1 MGKILG
7 LDIGISS
14 VGWGIIEEN
23 TGEIIDAGVRLFEEA
38 ERNAN
43 EERRSFRG
51 TRRLIRRRGHRL
63 ERAIQL
69 FNKYELPVTGI
80 GKFDP
85 YITRYNAIYADVSKE
100 ELVAALYHL
109 VKMRGTTLDSP
120 EDDKDND
127 NELSTKAQIARNK
140 ELLKDRYIC
149 ELQLKRRENGERIRG
164 PHNRF
169 RTDDYVKEAK
179 AILNTQRKV
188 YPEIDET
195 FINSLISLIR
205 TRRAYYEGPGSEKS
219 PTPYGQYFI
228 NEHGEIEH
236 ISMINKMRGN
246 CTYFP
251 EELRIAKMSVTADIF
266 NMLSGD
272 LNKIQLNG
280 EYLSYED
287 KLYLFNNFIKK
298 GKNITL
304 KQILKYKG
312 LSDDSDARGFRIN
325 MKNGK
330 PEFTEFKG
338 FKEIRKIVNNH
349 NLPEQI
355 LDDIDLMD
363 EIAEILTAEK
373 SYERREEQL
382 DKLFKEFDANI
393 RKQIVDAFKESTAFT
408 GYHALSK
415 KAMNIIM
422 EDLWHTNKNQM
433 ELFTEVGLEQ
443 KRYSN
448 ITNSKKI
455 KFDDTAILSTVA
467 KRAHREAIKIVNEIR
482 KKYGEMDAIVI
493 ETAREK
499 NSEDKREQYR
509 KLQREMGKFEKEM
522 AELLGVKSLAELKL
536 NGKQILALKLLKQQN
551 WKSIYSGKSITAHDV
566 VNDRF
571 MFEIDHIIPVSI
583 SFDDSQA
590 NKVVCLHGENQD
602 KGQLTPYQYF
612 QTQRRPRSF
621 DEFKTEVMSLY
632 NSGNINGKKKDYL
645 LEMRDVKHNDEL
657 QKEFINRN
665 LVDTQYAMRSFSMNL
680 RSFFKA
686 HNIDT
691 KVLSIRGSFTAALR
705 RQARFDKE
713 REENHAH
720 HAIDALIVASI
731 GRMRIFDF
739 FSTFDMNEIG
749 VVVDRVTG
757 EVLSE
762 EEMFDNKFINFLRN
776 LRSYESKVKY
786 SHKVDRKAN
795 RTISNQT
802 IYATR
807 EKDGDTYTIGKYK
820 NIYNLDRQKAKE
832 LIDKLIK
839 RPDDFLIAK
848 HNPEVMEI
856 IQKIIVEYKNEPN
869 PFAAY
874 YNEHGYIFKDG
885 KVPVKALRY
894 YRERVGVHMDI
905 SHKYPESRNSVVLKS
920 IKSVRID
927 LYRNNEGKYKYL
939 GVPYHWFEQ
948 EGNRF
953 VLNMDKYNAEKEKN
967 YKQIDDSYEFQFSLY
982 KNDLFSFEKDGE
994 RHFRIFRGDNNPR
1007 QNKIE
1012 VDYVWKTKKQQKE
1025 GFLAPST
1032 ISNVFKYNVDI
1043 LGNTYKIEQENFK
1056 NYLQN

>member
-422 EDLWHTNKNQM
+422 KDLWHTNKNQM

-874 YNEHGYIFKDG
+874 YNEHGYILKDG